1 METAGIS
8 LLFCVINKMT
18 CHAEDIV
25 LTLKGGIN
33 TKNQLTEVTWMTI
46 GGIQKTSLIDFPNG
60 LSTVL
65 FTRGCNFQCPYCHN
79 SELLMLDGEALN
91 RDELMAEL
99 TRRAH
104 LIDAIVFSGG
114 ECTLS
119 DDLYDMVV
127 QVRKM
132 GYKVKIDTNGT
143 NPEILEK
150 LFLESLVDY
159 VAMDIKAPPEKYQ
172 NVTGVPVDIADLEKS
187 IALIKE
193 HMADYEFR
201 TTVCQEL
208 LSRDEIIH
216 IAYWVK
222 GSKRYVLQNFRDGQQ
237 VLAGK
242 GKFHPYSEVFLKEV
256 HNEIMQW
263 FEEVVIRF

>member
-1 METAGIS
+1 
-8 LLFCVINKMT
+8 
-18 CHAEDIV
+18 
-25 LTLKGGIN
+25 
-33 TKNQLTEVTWMTI
+33 MTI

-65 FTRGCNFQCPYCHN
+65 FTRGCNFKCPYCHN
-79 SELLMLDGEALN
+79 SELLMLDGEKLN

-99 TRRAH
+99 ARRAH
-104 LIDAIVFSGG
+104 LIDAVVFSGG

-127 QVRKM
+127 AVRKM

-150 LFLESLVDY
+150 LFSESLVDY

-172 NVTGVPVDIADLEKS
+172 QVTGVPVDIGDLERS
-187 IALIKE
+187 ISLIKA
-193 HMADYEFR
+193 HMDNYEFR

-208 LSRDEIIH
+208 LTRDEMIA
-216 IAYWVK
+216 IAYWIK
-222 GSKRYVLQNFRDGQQ
+222 GSKRYVLQNFRDSQQ

-242 GKFHPYSEVFLKEV
+242 GTFHPYSEAFLKEV
-256 HNEIMQW
+256 HSEIIQW
-263 FEEVVIRF
+263 FEEVIIRF